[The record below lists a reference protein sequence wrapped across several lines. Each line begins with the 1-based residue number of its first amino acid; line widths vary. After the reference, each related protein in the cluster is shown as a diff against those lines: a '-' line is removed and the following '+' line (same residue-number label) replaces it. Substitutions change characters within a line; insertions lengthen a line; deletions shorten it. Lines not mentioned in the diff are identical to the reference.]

1 MATRSG
7 LQIGDRVFIN
17 LDVET
22 FQELQ
27 QDPGWNPEMRH
38 CRGRIGK
45 VINVQY
51 HSVEVEFGAGERW
64 NLNEIV
70 LSQMMPLGV
79 GDRVKVIDDERRL
92 IELQRDHGGWIEGMA
107 SIVGQEG
114 VVKRV
119 FDDQDLKVEIAGRG
133 WTFNPVALIPVDPPT
148 VLPNPHPI
156 PVSYSPADLFDSVQ
170 IGDIG
175 TIRDIA
181 HSNPQLLKKNV
192 NGLNALHIAC
202 QVGLEDVV
210 SFLTGQGMDPNQ
222 PDTQGRTPLML
233 CCEVISNPLCVRHLL
248 QAGARPND
256 CGKLNNK
263 YPLLLAIEFNH
274 NEICEE
280 LLDSRK
286 CNVNVK
292 DNFTQDTALHIAARV
307 SNLNIVMNLLDAGA
321 DPYAINS
328 AGLPPI
334 HVAIMSNSQ
343 KVIGYI
349 IGKMPDLVYMKAKR
363 GEYFGMTAVHLAI
376 LLDKKDSLVSLLEC
390 EAVDLELRDDRDKLT
405 PFLFA
410 VAKDRYHMLDVLLE
424 NGCDVHSC
432 DSLGNNALHILFI
445 SNCDNYDTRLIN
457 DPILLSTFRE
467 VEQYYGAHIRIS
479 MCCYLMKIRV
489 PYQRKN
495 EAGVHPLS
503 ELNPD
508 IRRFCEDRAPG
519 LLPDCILC
527 NRLSEFRNSPCEHVT
542 YCVVHAIEGSRCNT
556 CGVDITSY
564 ISLVPF
570 ANQRRRKIQAARMV
584 HSLSSPA
591 VPSFD
596 TPIHSVSTPR
606 IPVSKP
612 PEPAP
617 PKEEPGGECG
627 ICYGSYS
634 EVNKVLI
641 DPCGHTCC
649 RTCGGNLVECH
660 ICRQPI
666 LKLINVFD

>member
-1 MATRSG
+1 MATKPG
-7 LQIGDRVFIN
+7 LQIGDRVSV
-17 LDVET
+17 LLET
-22 FQELQ
+22 GIFQMLQ
-27 QDPGWNPEMRH
+27 EEIGWKPGMSRCLNN
-38 CRGRIGK
+38 IGK
-45 VINVQY
+45 ITNI
-51 HSVEVEFGAGERW
+51 HDHIVEVEFGGGEKW
-64 NLNEIV
+64 NLNDVV
-70 LSQMMPLGV
+70 LTQVMPLGV
-79 GDRVKVIDDERRL
+79 GDRVKVIDDERYL
-92 IELQRDHGGWIEGMA
+92 KYLQIDHGGWIEGMEN
-107 SIVGQEG
+107 IVGQEG
-114 VVKRV
+114 VVKGV
-119 FDDQDLKVEIAGRG
+119 YDDQDLKVEVAGND
-133 WTFNPVALIPVDPPT
+133 WTFSLNALILVDPPT

-170 IGDIG
+170 NGDIE

-181 HSNPQLLKKNV
+181 HSNPQLLKENM

-202 QVGLEDVV
+202 KVGLEDVV

-222 PDTQGRTPLML
+222 PDTQGKTPLML
-233 CCEVISNPLCVRHLL
+233 CYEVISNPLCVRHLL

-256 CGKLNNK
+256 CSKLNNK

-274 NEICEE
+274 NDICKE
-280 LLDSRK
+280 LLDSPN
-286 CNVNVK
+286 CNVNVIDK
-292 DNFTQDTALHIAARV
+292 STQDTALHIAARV

-328 AGLPPI
+328 AGLLPI

-363 GEYFGMTAVHLAI
+363 GEYLGLTAVHLAI

-390 EAVDLELRDDRDKLT
+390 EAVDLELRDSHSQLT

-432 DSLGNNALHILFI
+432 DSLGNNALHILLS
-445 SNCDNYDTRLIN
+445 SNCDNYDMSLIN
-457 DPILLSTFRE
+457 DPILLNTFRE
-467 VEQYYGAHIRIS
+467 VEQYYGAHIRIA

-527 NRLSEFRNSPCEHVT
+527 NRLSEFKNSPCEHVT

-570 ANQRRRKIQAARMV
+570 ANQRRRKIQAANIPTNAPADI
-584 HSLSSPA
+584 SS
-591 VPSFD
+591 FL
-596 TPIHSVSTPR
+596 
-606 IPVSKP
+606 KP
-612 PEPAP
+612 KVFAKPAP
-617 PKEEPGGECG
+617 PNPAPVKDELVGECG
-627 ICYGSYS
+627 ICYGNYNEFS
-634 EVNKVLI
+634 KVLI

-649 RTCGGNLVECH
+649 KNCGQKLKECH
-660 ICRQPI
+660 ICQQPI
-666 LKLINVFD
+666 LKLINIFN